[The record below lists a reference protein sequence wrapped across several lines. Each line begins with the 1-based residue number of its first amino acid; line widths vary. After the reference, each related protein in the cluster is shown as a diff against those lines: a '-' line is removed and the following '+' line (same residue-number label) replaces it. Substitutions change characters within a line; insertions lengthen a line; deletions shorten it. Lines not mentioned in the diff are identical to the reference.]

1 MSTPTFDSKKKNA
14 FLSTHTQVK
23 MFGRQH
29 GIEEMLAGELSDV
42 DVMAD
47 EVNMWGL
54 EARFGHKIVQENM
67 KAWGFLSS
75 SLKNER
81 R

>member
-1 MSTPTFDSKKKNA
+1 
-14 FLSTHTQVK
+14 
-23 MFGRQH
+23 MFGKWH
-29 GIEEMLAGELSDV
+29 GFEIVMTRERLDV

-47 EVNMWGL
+47 GASMWNI

-67 KAWGFLSS
+67 KAWKFICS

-81 R
+81 GVNTLNWSRQHEGN